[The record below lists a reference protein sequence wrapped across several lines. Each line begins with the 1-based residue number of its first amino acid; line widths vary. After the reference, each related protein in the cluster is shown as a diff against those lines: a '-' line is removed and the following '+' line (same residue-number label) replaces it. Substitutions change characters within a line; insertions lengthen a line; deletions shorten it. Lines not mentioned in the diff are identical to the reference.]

1 MSYKDS
7 YLKLLFVLSF
17 LLLFSELIHSQ
28 TVNTGTM
35 VIMEGTEVSTLYNF
49 DNKQSG
55 DLINDGAFYIYGDWN
70 NEGLVSFTPDLG
82 SGYTL
87 FQGRYGKQKIT
98 GSMPSDFYDILLDNP
113 AAQPAFQ
120 LSGDIIIS
128 GRAEFKDGIIDGND
142 FGGLVSFQPD
152 ATHRKVGD
160 HSFVD
165 GPVLKTGNE
174 NFTYPIGDHEMYRMA
189 SIAGGG
195 EVKDGFK
202 AQYFLENS
210 NSLHPHL
217 NKQVTIDLIDNAE
230 YWVVDRTVGNSDQ
243 VLTLSWDERTTPYE
257 LLEDKTGQELHIVR
271 WDDVSQ
277 MWIDEG
283 GVSNVDQQIVTTAVS
298 GFGMFTLARVL
309 VEDTPEENLIVYNGL
324 SPNGDG
330 RNDFF
335 YIKGIELFPDNTVEI
350 YNRWGVKVYETKGY
364 DNNASRFDGYSRGRA
379 TFNNNELLPVGTY
392 FYIIKYKEGNSI
404 RDLSGYL
411 YINQ

>member
-113 AAQPAFQ
+113 AAQPAFE

-128 GRAEFKDGIIDGND
+128 GKAEFKDGIVDGND
-142 FGGLVSFQPD
+142 FGGLVSFQSG

-165 GPVLKTGNE
+165 GPVLKSGDE
-174 NFTYPIGDHEMYRMA
+174 NFIYPIGDREIFRMA
-189 SIAGGG
+189 SIANGG
-195 EVKDGFK
+195 EIEDGFK
-202 AQYFLENS
+202 AQYFFQNS
-210 NSLHPHL
+210 NTQHPHL
-217 NKQVTIDLIDNAE
+217 NKEVTIDLIDNAE
-230 YWVVDRTVGNSDQ
+230 YWVVDRTVGNSDL
-243 VLTLSWDERTTPYE
+243 VLTLSWDERTTPSA

-283 GVSNVDQQIVTTAVS
+283 GVANEDQRIVTTAVS
-298 GFGMFTLARVL
+298 GFGVFTLAKVL

-335 YIKGIELFPDNTVEI
+335 YIKGIELYPDNTVEI
-350 YNRWGVKVYETKGY
+350 YNRWGVKVFETNGY
-364 DNNASRFDGYSRGRA
+364 DNNASRFDGYSHGRA

-392 FYIIKYKEGNSI
+392 FYIIKYKEGNSM

>member
-195 EVKDGFK
+195 EVNDGFK

>member
-1 MSYKDS
+1 
-7 YLKLLFVLSF
+7 LFLPGLSF
-17 LLLFSELIHSQ
+17 GQ
-28 TVNTGTM
+28 TVNTGTV

-55 DLINDGAFYIYGDWN
+55 DIINDGTFYIYGNWN
-70 NEGLVSFTPDLG
+70 NDGLVSYTPDIE

-87 FQGRYGKQKIT
+87 FQGMYGKQQIT

-128 GRAEFKDGIIDGND
+128 GRAEFKDGIVDGND
-142 FGGLVSFQPD
+142 FGGLVSFQTG

-165 GPVLKTGNE
+165 GPVLKAGDE
-174 NFTYPIGDHEMYRMA
+174 NFTYPIGDDEMYRMA

-195 EVKDGFK
+195 EINDGFK

-210 NSLHPHL
+210 NSLYPHL
-217 NKQVTIDLIDNAE
+217 SKEVTIDLIDNAE

-243 VLTLSWDERTTPYE
+243 VLTLSWDERTTPSE

-271 WDDVSQ
+271 CDDVRQ

-283 GVSNVDQQIVTTAVS
+283 GVSNVDQQIVTTRVS
-298 GFGMFTLARVL
+298 GFGMFTLGRVL
-309 VEDTPEENLIVYNGL
+309 VEDTPEENLIVY
-324 SPNGDG
+324 
-330 RNDFF
+330 
-335 YIKGIELFPDNTVEI
+335 
-350 YNRWGVKVYETKGY
+350 
-364 DNNASRFDGYSRGRA
+364 
-379 TFNNNELLPVGTY
+379 
-392 FYIIKYKEGNSI
+392 
-404 RDLSGYL
+404 
-411 YINQ
+411 

>member
-309 VEDTPEENLIVYNGL
+309 VEDTPEENLIIYNGL